1 MRSPKKGLSVIVL
14 FSFHISFFFI
24 FTDFIYNVKF
34 SEMLNIEKAN
44 EGHHDIS
51 EIL

>member
-14 FSFHISFFFI
+14 FSFHIYIFFF
-24 FTDFIYNVKF
+24 TDYIRNVKF

>member
-14 FSFHISFFFI
+14 FSFKFFF
-24 FTDFIYNVKF
+24 FTDFIHNVKF
-34 SEMLNIEKAN
+34 SETLNIEKAN
-44 EGHHDIS
+44 EGLDIS